1 MGSTPI
7 TSTDKPIA
15 DDAIESVAI
24 FDANNRAIQDG
35 SAVLPIYSLTKTFIA
50 ATVIAAK
57 INLSSPISRWF
68 DSHWVPR
75 GADINVAQLLSH
87 QSGIRDYF
95 SGSTAYSEAVARAS
109 QTKQQNN
116 QPTKTWSDDT
126 YADHTLRQ
134 PLWFE
139 PGTSFGYSNPG
150 YWLLVE
156 ILQKETDRS
165 LAELINSYISRPLE
179 LESVSLAEGLFAN
192 DLPHY
197 SAGWVWHG
205 LLLASATDVARFM
218 ASPLIEPLR
227 THLVAVVGDQPGWQK
242 PHYGYGLMVEPGE
255 RFGHNGDGPVFSA
268 ACYKFQKSGHTLCVL
283 KRTRDLD
290 SEPDAK
296 EVDGAA
302 MHRLL
307 ALHAQL

>member
-1 MGSTPI
+1 MGSTSI
-7 TSTDKPIA
+7 SSTSRVIA
-15 DDAIESVAI
+15 DDAIESIAI
-24 FDANNRAIQDG
+24 LDANNRVIQDG

-50 ATVIAAK
+50 ATLIAAQ
-57 INLSSPISRWF
+57 IDLSFPISRWF

-95 SGSTAYSEAVARAS
+95 SGSTAYSEAVAKAS
-109 QTKQQNN
+109 QTD
-116 QPTKTWSDDT
+116 QPIKTWSDDT

-150 YWLLVE
+150 YWLLGQ
-156 ILQKETDRS
+156 ILQRETDTS
-165 LAELINSYISRPLE
+165 LAELINSHISKPLE
-179 LESVSLAEGLFAN
+179 LESVSLAEGQFAN

-227 THLVAVVGDQPGWQK
+227 EQVVAVTGDQPGWQK
-242 PHYGYGLMVEPGE
+242 PHYGYGLMVEPDE

-268 ACYKFQKSGHTLCVL
+268 ACYRFQKSGHTLCVL
-283 KRTRDLD
+283 QRTRGLKSGPGAQD
-290 SEPDAK
+290 SKDA
-296 EVDGAA
+296 DGAA

-307 ALHAQL
+307 ALHAKI